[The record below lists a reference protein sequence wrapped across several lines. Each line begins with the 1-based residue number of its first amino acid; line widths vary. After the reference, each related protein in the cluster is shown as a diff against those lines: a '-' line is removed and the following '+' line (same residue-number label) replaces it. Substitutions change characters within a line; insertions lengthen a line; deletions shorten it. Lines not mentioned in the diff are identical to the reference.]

1 MISRCHYT
9 PDELRKYASTS
20 VPISSDV
27 LQLCRAAGIL
37 KKKPHVHR
45 SRRGGVRRSQ
55 VPERNSV
62 QRGVLERSASGSS
75 SKASEDWR
83 LAPMRSGTST
93 QTAAS
98 ERDLTSRIKSLR
110 LNCPEQTPVAG
121 FRPAPW
127 ADLRQKAAT
136 SPCSPVGNKTAHGT
150 AASERDLTSRI
161 KSLRLNCPE
170 QTPVTGF
177 RPAPWAHQRE
187 KAATSPCSP
196 VGNKTAHVGCAGDA
210 GLCAIEVGEL
220 VQGPHTEDR
229 GEPGQRAP
237 HDRLHASLPHHT
249 ALHRPGRAHPLRH
262 QR

>member
-45 SRRGGVRRSQ
+45 GRRGGVRRSQ

-110 LNCPEQTPVAG
+110 LNCPEQTPV
-121 FRPAPW
+121 
-127 ADLRQKAAT
+127 
-136 SPCSPVGNKTAHGT
+136 
-150 AASERDLTSRI
+150 
-161 KSLRLNCPE
+161 
-170 QTPVTGF
+170 TGF

-220 VQGPHTEDR
+220 GEFSANTASITRAVSPAQYLIGDR
-229 GEPGQRAP
+229 WLDNEMGA
-237 HDRLHASLPHHT
+237 
-249 ALHRPGRAHPLRH
+249 
-262 QR
+262 